1 MKKQTL
7 MYFVLMINLLLL
19 SGCTS
24 VVGTFAGWDGA
35 LMSIR
40 SPANLGSKSV
50 YGITWC
56 TAPDRICQKSLRR
69 TELKPGMM
77 PGGGYSVFPD
87 NKIRV
92 PERIEVSWIDADG
105 VTHQQVV
112 ELNIPGCDEVVRRY
126 GAPRSAWDRR
136 WDIVLIFK
144 DDEPISYAWQLLDKT
159 DRDQRFKLPKSLVYW
174 GNRDVFR
181 FTPDSEET
189 VIRYEPE
196 N

>member
-24 VVGTFAGWDGA
+24 VVGTLAGWDGA

-40 SPANLGSKSV
+40 SPANLGSNSI

-56 TAPDRICQKSLRR
+56 TAPDRICQKSLRK

-87 NKIRV
+87 NNIRV
-92 PERIEVSWIDADG
+92 PERIEV
-105 VTHQQVV
+105 
-112 ELNIPGCDEVVRRY
+112 
-126 GAPRSAWDRR
+126 
-136 WDIVLIFK
+136 
-144 DDEPISYAWQLLDKT
+144 
-159 DRDQRFKLPKSLVYW
+159 
-174 GNRDVFR
+174 
-181 FTPDSEET
+181 
-189 VIRYEPE
+189 
-196 N
+196 